1 MSSVIAV
8 PAGAVLVLVGGLLG
22 SGVLLYGMLKIH
34 SRIMHRH
41 GPMYAGRFHGI
52 GQPIAEV
59 IKPIQKEDIVPA
71 SADGPVFRL
80 APLVAIFAAFLA
92 LAVIPIGRGIVAADV
107 DLGLF
112 YVLAIGA
119 LSAIA
124 IVMGAYG
131 SQSKFTLVGGLRA
144 VGQIIAYELPV
155 VLGAVSVA
163 MMAGTL
169 NLTEIVEAQRFPFV
183 LWPLIGGDDLHILGF
198 VPFGAIAFAML
209 VLASFAEVM
218 WNPFDMPVAESEIV
232 TGFLTEYSGMR
243 FIFFYIA
250 EFVHVVL
257 YCALATL
264 LFLGGWK
271 GPELAFLPPALNDI
285 VWFLAKAVG
294 FGVFYIWVRFTMPRL
309 REDQLQKLAWKLLI
323 PLGLLNVLGISLY
336 KVLT

>member
-1 MSSVIAV
+1 MNTAIKLPLSAVI
-8 PAGAVLVLVGGLLG
+8 VLLGGLLG
-22 SGVLLYGMLKIH
+22 SGLLLYGMLKIH
-34 SRIMHRH
+34 SRIMNRM

-59 IKPIQKEDIVPA
+59 IKPIQKEDIVPT
-71 SADGPVFRL
+71 SADAPVFRL
-80 APLVAIFAAFLA
+80 APLLALFTSFLA
-92 LAVIPIGRGIVAADV
+92 LAVIPVAPGVVAGDF

-112 YVLAIGA
+112 YVLAISA
-119 LSAIA
+119 LSTVA
-124 IVMGAYG
+124 IVMAAYG
-131 SQSKFTLVGGLRA
+131 SQSKFTLIGGMRA

-163 MMAGTL
+163 MLAGSMS
-169 NLTEIVEAQRFPFV
+169 LTKIVEGQTLPYV
-183 LWPLIGGDDLHILGF
+183 IWPL
-198 VPFGAIAFAML
+198 PFGAIAFTIL
-209 VLASFAEVM
+209 LLASFAEVM

-232 TGFLTEYSGMR
+232 TGHLTEYSGMR

-257 YCALATL
+257 YCALITL

-271 GPELAFLPPALNDI
+271 GPVLPPI
-285 VWFLAKAVG
+285 VWFLGKCIA
-294 FGVFYIWVRFTMPRL
+294 FGVFFIWVRFTMPRL
-309 REDQLQKLAWKLLI
+309 REDQLQKLAWKVLI